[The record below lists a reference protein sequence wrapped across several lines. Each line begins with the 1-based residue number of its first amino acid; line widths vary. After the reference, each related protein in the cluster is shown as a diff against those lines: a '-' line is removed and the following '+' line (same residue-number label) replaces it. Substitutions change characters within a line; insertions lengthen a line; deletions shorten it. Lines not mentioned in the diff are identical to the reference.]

1 MFSNMKV
8 GARLMWASGLVI
20 ALMAAIIV
28 VDLRQSQ
35 VTEFDLNRI
44 INVNNL
50 RIELA
55 NSIVDFAQDSAIL
68 VRSVI
73 ISRYQS
79 ADNKRAREFKAA
91 LAENR
96 KSYSAAAAKLEKL
109 ITPDDA
115 KGLVV
120 LNDLRAS
127 EASAFLLQDQVIALA
142 MSGKPGE
149 AAALMEGRA
158 YPAVQHWVED
168 ANLLVA
174 HNVYRNTMRFKEIN
188 EAIDFSRVASIRLG
202 ALAVALCI
210 SMVFFLARSVTRP
223 LKNLLKAAN
232 RIASGDL
239 AVDLSAVE
247 KRGDELGELM
257 HAFSAMAARLREN
270 RDSAGRA
277 DWLKSGIAR
286 LNQAM
291 VGDPDPADLATKVI
305 SEIST
310 YVGAQVGAVYL
321 AQESDTASYALTGS
335 YAYSRRKDQPEAFK
349 AGEGLVG
356 QAVLEKK
363 QILVKNAPED
373 YFKVV
378 SGLGGRVPRFICVSP
393 CVYEGRVKGIV
404 EVGSFNEL
412 NEMHLEYLD
421 KAMPAIAL
429 AFEGAESRLKLAQ
442 SLEESQAQGEEL
454 QAQQEELKVANEA
467 LNEQAQALKASEEEL
482 KAQQEELQVTN
493 EELEEKN
500 NLLDRQNRD
509 VETARLEI
517 EEKAADLALVSKYKS
532 EFLANM
538 SHELRTPLN
547 SLLLLAQSLKENK
560 TGNLTAEQVES
571 AKIIYGGG
579 SDLLSLINEILDLSK
594 IEAGRME
601 LKTAPVRISE
611 LAEGAQASFGHMAEE
626 KGLRLNVEVRADA
639 PAEIMSDRKRVEQVI
654 KNLVSNALKFTD
666 KGSVSLS
673 FFRPAP
679 GADLLKSGL
688 SSADCLAIE
697 VRDTG
702 IGISPSDQHRIFE
715 AFQQVDGGTARRY
728 GGTGLGLSIS
738 RELARLLGGEIKVHS
753 EPGKGS
759 AFTLYLPLAA
769 PAPHAAGP
777 DETAAAVSRKAGE
790 GGAAPQRP
798 AAAQPAD
805 DRAGLKR
812 TDKTMLII
820 EDDPV
825 FAGLLCEKCREKGFK
840 CLLAATGEAGLEL
853 AVKHLPAA
861 IILDIYLP
869 GINGWAVLDRLKD
882 NINTRHIPV
891 HIVSGDEN
899 LAESARR
906 GAVGHAVK
914 PLSVK
919 GLEDTICRLE
929 EAAGG
934 KEKRVLVVE
943 NVTEM
948 RAEILELLGG
958 RDVKVDGAET
968 GAEALKALRAG
979 GYDCVVLDIGLPDID
994 GMELLKK
1001 LEAEGVRLPPVIIHT
1016 ARELT
1021 REEEAAFRERAEA
1034 IVIKDVRSQ
1043 ERLLDEVSL
1052 FLHRMVS
1059 AMPEKQGKMIRD
1071 LHNTDQV
1078 LTGKKVLIVDD
1089 DMRTTFAMSRLLT
1102 EHGIKTLK
1110 AEDGEKGL
1118 KLLEEN
1124 PDTDLVLMDVMMPV
1138 LDGYE
1143 TMKRIRAQ
1151 EKFRKLPI
1159 IVLTAKAMPEDREK
1173 CLAAGANDY
1182 LPKPVDQ
1189 ERLLSMMRVWIC
1201 R

>member
-1 MFSNMKV
+1 MLRDMKV
-8 GARLMWASGLVI
+8 GARLTWAFGLI
-20 ALMAAIIV
+20 IGLMAAIII

-35 VTEFDLNRI
+35 VTQRDLDKI
-44 INVNNL
+44 INVNNV
-50 RIELA
+50 RIELGNNMCDSA
-55 NSIVDFAQDSAIL
+55 RDSAIL
-68 VRSVI
+68 VRSI
-73 ISRYQS
+73 ILSKYRS
-79 ADNKRAREFKAA
+79 AGNKHALEFISE
-91 LAENR
+91 LAGKRKFYSEN
-96 KSYSAAAAKLEKL
+96 SAKLEKL
-109 ITPDDA
+109 MIRDDSR
-115 KGLVV
+115 GLLVFG
-120 LNDLRAS
+120 DLKD
-127 EASAFLLQDQVIALA
+127 SAAAAFPLQDKVIALA
-142 MSGKPGE
+142 LAGKPAE
-149 AAALMEGRA
+149 AVVEMESKA
-158 YPAVQHWVED
+158 YPAVKHWIDDTNV
-168 ANLLVA
+168 LVA
-174 HNVYRNTMRFKEIN
+174 HNMERNNMHFREVD
-188 EAIDFSRVASIRLG
+188 EAIRFSRKATLTMG
-202 ALAVALCI
+202 ALAIVLSLI
-210 SMVFFLARSVTRP
+210 MVFLLSMGVTRP
-223 LKNLLKAAN
+223 LTRLVLAVN

-239 AVDLSAVE
+239 AADLSAVE

-257 HAFSAMAARLREN
+257 QAFNAMAARLREN
-270 RDSAGRA
+270 RDSAERA

-286 LNQAM
+286 LNLAM
-291 VGDPDPADLATKVI
+291 VGDPDPSDLAAKVI
-305 SEIST
+305 SEISN
-310 YVGAQVGAVYL
+310 YLGVQVGAVYL
-321 AQESDTASYALTGS
+321 AQESDSSSYALTGS
-335 YAYSRRKDQPEAFK
+335 YAYSGRKDQPETFRP
-349 AGEGLVG
+349 GEGLVG
-356 QAVLEKK
+356 QAALEKK

-373 YFKVV
+373 YFKVL

-393 CVYEGRVKGIV
+393 CIYEGRVKGVI
-404 EVGSFNEL
+404 EIGSLNEL
-412 NEMHLEYLD
+412 NDMHMEYLD
-421 KAMPAIAL
+421 KAMPAIAV
-429 AFEGAESRLKLAQ
+429 AFEGAESRLKLSR

-454 QAQQEELKVANEA
+454 QSQQEELKVANEA

-509 VETARLEI
+509 VETARQEI

-560 TGNLTAEQVES
+560 AGNLTAEQVE
-571 AKIIYGGG
+571 AARIIYGGG
-579 SDLLSLINEILDLSK
+579 NDLLSLINEILDLSK

-601 LKTAPVRISE
+601 LKTAPVPVSG
-611 LAEGAQASFGHMAEE
+611 LAEGASAFFGHMAED
-626 KGLRLNVEVRADA
+626 KGLKLNVEVRADA
-639 PAEIMSDRKRVEQVI
+639 PAEIVSDRKRVEQVI

-679 GADLLKSGL
+679 GADLSKSGL
-688 SSADCLAIE
+688 SAAGCLGIE

-715 AFQQVDGGTARRY
+715 AFQQVDGGTARKY

-738 RELARLLGGEIKVHS
+738 RELARLLGGEIKVDS

-759 AFTLYLPLAA
+759 VFTLYLPLAA
-769 PAPHAAGP
+769 PSHRAAGP
-777 DETAAAVSRKAGE
+777 DDIAAAVSRKAGE
-790 GGAAPQRP
+790 SGAAPQSP

-805 DRAGLKR
+805 DRGDL
-812 TDKTMLII
+812 DKGDKVMLVI
-820 EDDPV
+820 EDDV
-825 FAGLLCEKCREKGFK
+825 NFAKLLYGKCRERGFK
-840 CLLAATGEAGLEL
+840 CLLATTGEAGLEL
-853 AVKHLPAA
+853 AVKYLPVAV
-861 IILDIYLP
+861 ILDIYLP
-869 GINGWAVLDRLKD
+869 GMDGWSVLGALKE

-891 HIVSGDEN
+891 HIVSAEEN
-899 LAESARR
+899 SAEAARR

-914 PLSVK
+914 PLSQQ
-919 GLEDTICRLE
+919 GLEETFRKLE
-929 EAAGG
+929 HAWAG
-934 KEKRVLVVE
+934 KAKRVLVVE
-943 NVTEM
+943 NAAEM
-948 RAEILELLGG
+948 RGRILELIGG
-958 RDVKVDGAET
+958 RDVKVDGVET
-968 GAEALKALRAG
+968 GAKALEALRAG
-979 GYDCVVLDIGLPDID
+979 GYDCVVMDIGLPDID
-994 GMELLKK
+994 GMELLKT
-1001 LEAEGVRLPPVIIHT
+1001 LEREGISVPPVIIHT
-1016 ARELT
+1016 AREFT

-1059 AMPEKQGKMIRD
+1059 AMPEKQSKMIRD
-1071 LHNTDQV
+1071 LHNADQV
-1078 LTGKKVLIVDD
+1078 LLGKKVLIVDD

-1118 KLLEEN
+1118 KLLAEN

-1143 TMKRIRAQ
+1143 TMKSIRAQ